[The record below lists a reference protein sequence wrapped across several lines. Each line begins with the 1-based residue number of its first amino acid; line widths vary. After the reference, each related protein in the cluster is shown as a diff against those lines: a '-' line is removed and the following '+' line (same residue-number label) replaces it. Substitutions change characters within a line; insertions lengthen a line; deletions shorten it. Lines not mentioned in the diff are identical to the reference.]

1 MIPQARRVR
10 EWREAEFP
18 LCSAMAYRIYRTAD
32 QVVVENTE
40 EPGSFTGLG
49 SGFDFNELF
58 CAEKPSAHL
67 EEAISNGSSLDRFD
81 AADAFLAPI
90 GDQEIWA
97 SGVTYFRSRTA
108 RMEEAETAGGDVFY
122 DKVYDAERP
131 ELFFKSSARRA
142 RGNLAKV
149 GIRHDSTWDVPEPEF
164 TLAINSAGKIFGHTI
179 GNDMSSRSI
188 EGENPLYLPQA
199 KSYTGACSI
208 GPCLVV
214 GETPALDSKISISI
228 RRSGSEV
235 FSGETALDQIKRSFE
250 ELAGFLFRC
259 NAFDHGAYLMTGT
272 GIVPDSDFTL
282 EVDDEIAITI
292 DGIGTLVNVV
302 EKV

>member
-1 MIPQARRVR
+1 MP
-10 EWREAEFP
+10 
-18 LCSAMAYRIYRTAD
+18 YRIFRTSDA
-32 QVVVENTE
+32 VFVEDTD
-40 EPGSFTGLG
+40 EPGLVSQLNPEFT
-49 SGFDFNELF
+49 FNDLF
-58 CAEKPSAHL
+58 TAEDPAFYLAKALEDASSA
-67 EEAISNGSSLDRFD
+67 EAFNASIPFQ
-81 AADAFLAPI
+81 APL

-97 SGVTYFRSRTA
+97 AGVTYFRSRTA
-108 RMEEAETAGGDVFY
+108 RMEEAETAGGDIFY

-131 ELFFKSSARRA
+131 ELFFKSSASRA
-142 RGNLAKV
+142 RGHLDKV

-164 TLAINSAGKIFGHTI
+164 TLAISSGGKIFGYTI

-199 KSYTGACSI
+199 KSYTGACSL

-214 GETPALDSKISISI
+214 GNVPSLDSKISISI
-228 RRSGSEV
+228 QRGGAEV

-259 NAFDHGAYLMTGT
+259 NDFVHGAYLMTGT

-282 EVDDEIAITI
+282 AVDDEVSITI
-292 DGIGTLVNVV
+292 DGIGTLTNAV